1 MNNTALN
8 LVNVTLEYPD
18 GDGTLKALDAVNLK
32 LAPGEFL
39 SLVGPSGSGK
49 SSLLAVAATLV
60 RPTAGLVVI
69 DGSDAG
75 GLSDAGRTALRR
87 DKIGIIFQQ
96 PNLLPS
102 LTALEQL
109 VIGDH
114 LRGKPARA
122 AAGRAAALL
131 DLVGLAPAPAKRPH
145 QLSGGQRQR
154 VNIAR
159 ALMGDP
165 AVLLV
170 DEPTAALDHER
181 SEAIVRLLRRVTD
194 EFERGHGHG
203 HPRHRLRP
211 ADGRRGE
218 HARRPALRPR
228 QAVSCGAAAEAAA
241 GRYPRSRGA
250 EPRDRICPSGH
261 ILRRGIPASRSRRDP
276 GGVEEEHR
284 YTPGS
289 GVRQGTGLRTGRRM
303 HPPEVHQAGAEV
315 PADVVLVVRRQ
326 PGGRGH
332 L

>member
-1 MNNTALN
+1 VNTALN

-18 GDGTLKALDAVNLK
+18 GEGTLKALDGVSLR

-69 DGSDAG
+69 GGIDAG
-75 GLSDAGRTALRR
+75 GLSDADRTSLRR
-87 DKIGIIFQQ
+87 EKIGIIFQQ

-109 VIGDH
+109 VIVDH
-114 LRGKPARA
+114 LRGQPAGEATR
-122 AAGRAAALL
+122 RAAALL
-131 DLVGLAPAPAKRPH
+131 DLVGLAAAAGKRPH

-170 DEPTAALDHER
+170 DEPTAALDHDR

-194 EFERGHGHG
+194 EFGVATVMVTHDTGFVPLTDTVASMR
-203 HPRHRLRP
+203 
-211 ADGRRGE
+211 DGRLS
-218 HARRPALRPR
+218 APQPVSPAL
-228 QAVSCGAAAEAAA
+228 A
-241 GRYPRSRGA
+241 
-250 EPRDRICPSGH
+250 
-261 ILRRGIPASRSRRDP
+261 
-276 GGVEEEHR
+276 
-284 YTPGS
+284 
-289 GVRQGTGLRTGRRM
+289 
-303 HPPEVHQAGAEV
+303 
-315 PADVVLVVRRQ
+315 
-326 PGGRGH
+326 
-332 L
+332 